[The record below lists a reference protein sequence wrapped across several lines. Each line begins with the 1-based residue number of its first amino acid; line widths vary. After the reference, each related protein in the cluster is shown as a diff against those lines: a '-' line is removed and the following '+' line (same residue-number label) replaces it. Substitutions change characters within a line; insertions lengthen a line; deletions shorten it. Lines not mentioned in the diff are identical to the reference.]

1 MTMLQPTFQDFVV
14 FDNNKTLQY
23 SQFNFN
29 FYSYALNFGLV
40 GESNDMIF
48 RDFLQRN
55 NFDYAQPYLVLPNL
69 VQYFTPMTQQIIDY
83 VNFYSFTAHFG
94 YLGSIFASANVISNQ
109 DLLAQQFDLIYYTE
123 EQLPRMQDF
132 YFDDPDETNCK
143 YNFLLKC
150 FVFINQI
157 SEIISDNQ

>member
-1 MTMLQPTFQDFVV
+1 MTTLQTTFYGFVV

-29 FYSYALNFGLV
+29 FDSYALTFGLI
-40 GESNDMIF
+40 GESKDMIF

-55 NFDYAQPYLVLPNL
+55 NFDYAKPYVVLPTL
-69 VQYFTPMTQQIIDY
+69 VQYFLPMTQQIIDY

-94 YLGSIFASANVISNQ
+94 YLGSIPASANAISNQ

-123 EQLPRMQDF
+123 DQLSRMQDF
-132 YFDDPDETNCK
+132 YFDDPSGTYCK
-143 YNFLLKC
+143 YNFFTLI
-150 FVFINQI
+150 VFFY
-157 SEIISDNQ
+157 DKKVKWRKY